1 MYDKLVTKVNAID
14 DKISRTTGLVKQ
26 TSQVS
31 KKKKKRQRM
40 FTKRYPTLV
49 GWSKRLI
56 TTNKSQRLNTRPL
69 VLLILLLLLL
79 LIQKP

>member
-31 KKKKKRQRM
+31 KKKKKK
-40 FTKRYPTLV
+40 TEDVYKKIPNTSGLV
-49 GWSKRLI
+49 KK
-56 TTNKSQRLNTRPL
+56 TDYNK
-69 VLLILLLLLL
+69 
-79 LIQKP
+79 